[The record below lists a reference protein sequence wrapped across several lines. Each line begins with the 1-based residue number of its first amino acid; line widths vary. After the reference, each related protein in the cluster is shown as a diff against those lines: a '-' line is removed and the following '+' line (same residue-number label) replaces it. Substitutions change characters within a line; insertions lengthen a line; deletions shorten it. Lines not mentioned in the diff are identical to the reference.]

1 MASII
6 KRKTKYSVVYSYYD
20 DDGKRQQKWETW
32 GSYAEAKK
40 RKAEI
45 ELKQANNT
53 FVRPNIKTVS
63 DLMYDFMELYGVN
76 KWSLSTYDAKKGLI
90 DNYINPMIGK
100 TKLSSVSPRFLDE
113 YYKSLLKVKRVAR
126 NGQDFGNET
135 VSPRNVRE
143 VHKILSCAFNQAIR
157 WELMESNPASK
168 ATLPKCEKVE
178 RDIWTV
184 DDLFHAL
191 EVCDDDRLAL
201 AINLA
206 FSCSLRIGELMGLTW
221 DCVDIDEES
230 IKNKNAS
237 IYIDKQL
244 QRVSKNSLE
253 KLDNKDVVKVFP
265 SVLVSDSTVLVLK
278 KPKTRTSIR
287 RVWLPE
293 TVARSLVEWKK
304 QQEEMKEIFGN
315 EYYDYNIVMSLPNGR
330 PMEGQVISRSFKR
343 LIRKNHIS
351 DVVFHSL
358 RHSSTTYKLKLN
370 GGDMKSVQGD
380 TGHEQLK
387 MVSDVYSHI
396 LDEDRR
402 HNAEMFEDAFYKKT
416 PTAQKKETSSSTDA
430 QQVME
435 LLNASPDLASQL
447 LKMLQI
453 VNGGTQNGV

>member
-6 KRKTKYSVVYSYYD
+6 KRKTKYSVFYSYYD

-32 GSYAEAKK
+32 GSYTEAKK

-253 KLDNKDVVKVFP
+253 KLDNKDVIKVFP
-265 SVLVSDSTVLVLK
+265 SVLVSDSTALVLK
-278 KPKTRTSIR
+278 SLKRG
-287 RVWLPE
+287 RVFAE
-293 TVARSLVEWKK
+293 CGFR
-304 QQEEMKEIFGN
+304 
-315 EYYDYNIVMSLPNGR
+315 
-330 PMEGQVISRSFKR
+330 KR
-343 LIRKNHIS
+343 L
-351 DVVFHSL
+351 
-358 RHSSTTYKLKLN
+358 
-370 GGDMKSVQGD
+370 QGV
-380 TGHEQLK
+380 L
-387 MVSDVYSHI
+387 
-396 LDEDRR
+396 
-402 HNAEMFEDAFYKKT
+402 
-416 PTAQKKETSSSTDA
+416 
-430 QQVME
+430 
-435 LLNASPDLASQL
+435 
-447 LKMLQI
+447 
-453 VNGGTQNGV
+453 

>member
-237 IYIDKQL
+237 IYL
-244 QRVSKNSLE
+244 YR
-253 KLDNKDVVKVFP
+253 
-265 SVLVSDSTVLVLK
+265 
-278 KPKTRTSIR
+278 
-287 RVWLPE
+287 
-293 TVARSLVEWKK
+293 
-304 QQEEMKEIFGN
+304 
-315 EYYDYNIVMSLPNGR
+315 
-330 PMEGQVISRSFKR
+330 
-343 LIRKNHIS
+343 
-351 DVVFHSL
+351 
-358 RHSSTTYKLKLN
+358 
-370 GGDMKSVQGD
+370 
-380 TGHEQLK
+380 
-387 MVSDVYSHI
+387 
-396 LDEDRR
+396 
-402 HNAEMFEDAFYKKT
+402 
-416 PTAQKKETSSSTDA
+416 
-430 QQVME
+430 
-435 LLNASPDLASQL
+435 
-447 LKMLQI
+447 
-453 VNGGTQNGV
+453 